1 MKEDKVGEK
10 KNKWEEF
17 NFAFN
22 QSAMKSKDKQ
32 YSIQGKSIIETTTN
46 TKTNEKIYKES
57 RTVFNLWAV

>member
-32 YSIQGKSIIETTTN
+32 YSRQGKSMIEPTIM
-46 TKTNEKIYKES
+46 K
-57 RTVFNLWAV
+57 R